1 MNTMRVLLA
10 GVGGYGAGYLDAML
24 DHGDEMGLELV
35 GAVDPA
41 PRACNRLADLEERV
55 GTVHDTLDAF
65 YERGEA
71 DLAVISAPIHLH
83 APLTI
88 AALEHGSHVLCEKP
102 VAGTI
107 QDALAMAAAANE
119 YGRTVAIGYQWSFSE
134 TIRAIRRDL
143 AAGRFGV
150 PLQMKTLA
158 FWPRP
163 VSYYGRTSWAGAL
176 RAPDGSWVLD
186 SPVNNATAHY
196 LHNALFVL
204 GSDGG
209 RPLSVA
215 AELYR
220 ANEIESFDT
229 AALRVETASGAE
241 VLFYTAHPVPSR
253 VGPVIHYRCSEA
265 DIYCTDPGHFYAR
278 FADGTIEDYGF
289 PNFHQHGKLERMARR
304 LRAGEPPAC
313 SVDDASYQLL
323 ATCGAHES
331 AEITGFPADIVRRWE
346 LPAGMAG
353 PSPDVLTWVDGLED
367 AFTQAYGQ
375 GALPSELG
383 SVPWSRSGVSVDLQ
397 GYDRFP
403 SATD

>member
-1 MNTMRVLLA
+1 MNTIRVLLV
-10 GVGGYGAGYLDAML
+10 GIGGYGAGYLDAML
-24 DHGDEMGLELV
+24 DHADEMGLELA

-41 PRACNRLADLEERV
+41 PRGCSRLAELEERV

-65 YERGEA
+65 YERGGA

-88 AALEHGSHVLCEKP
+88 KALERGSHVLCEKP
-102 VAGTI
+102 VAGAV
-107 QDALAMAAAANE
+107 QDALAMAAAAKE
-119 YGRTVAIGYQWSFSE
+119 HERTLAIGYQWSFSE
-134 TIRAIRRDL
+134 TIQAIRRDVV
-143 AAGRFGV
+143 AGRFGV

-163 VSYYGRTSWAGAL
+163 ASYYGRTSWAGAL

-209 RPLSVA
+209 RPLSVE

-229 AALRVETASGAE
+229 AALRVETACGAE

-253 VGPVIHYRCSEA
+253 VGPVIHYRFSEA
-265 DIYCTDPGHFYAR
+265 DVYCTDPGHFYAR
-278 FADGTIEDYGF
+278 LPDGAIEDYGS
-289 PNFHQHGKLERMARR
+289 PGFHHRGKLERMAKR
-304 LRAGEPPAC
+304 LRENDPPAC
-313 SVDDASYQLL
+313 SVDEATYQLL
-323 ATCGAHES
+323 VTCGAHES
-331 AEITGFPADIVRRWE
+331 AEIVSFPTDVVRRWE
-346 LPAGMAG
+346 LPAGMIG
-353 PSPDVLTWVDGLED
+353 PSPDTLTWVAGLQD
-367 AFTQAYGQ
+367 AFTQAFEQ
-375 GALPSELG
+375 GALPAELG
-383 SVPWSRSGVSVDLQ
+383 SLAWARGGTPIDLE
-397 GYDRFP
+397 GYERFP
-403 SATD
+403 SGTS